1 MSEGRKDDGG
11 KLRMDLLSPEA
22 IRGIAEVLTYGAA
35 KYEDRNWEA
44 GIKWS
49 RVYSAL
55 LRHLV
60 DAWWAGEDF
69 DEESGLHHLDHAA
82 CCLHFLQTYR
92 HTRPGYDDRPI
103 YSKKI
108 IKTIQNLDMEEVGRM
123 AAQKVAENFRDIKS
137 GETVRIPLSDIQGDE
152 G

>member
-35 KYEDRNWEA
+35 KYDDRNWEA
-44 GIKWS
+44 GIKYS
-49 RVYSAL
+49 RVYAAL

-60 DAWWAGEDF
+60 DQWWAGEDF
-69 DEESGLHHLDHAA
+69 DEESRLHHLDHAS

-92 HTRPGYDDRPI
+92 HTHPEFDDRPRPNYMI
-103 YSKKI
+103 DTAEWRVTVGKGTLFRNKK
-108 IKTIQNLDMEEVGRM
+108 EVM
-123 AAQKVAENFRDIKS
+123 D
-137 GETVRIPLSDIQGDE
+137 D
-152 G
+152 

>member
-11 KLRMDLLSPEA
+11 KLRYDLLSPEA
-22 IRGIAEVLTYGAA
+22 LRGIADVLRYGAA

-49 RVYSAL
+49 RVYAAL

-92 HTRPGYDDRPI
+92 HTRTDFDDRPASALI
-103 YSKKI
+103 REEWKFLYLEGVIDCPKGYKEWLQKALDKI
-108 IKTIQNLDMEEVGRM
+108 DNNVGG
-123 AAQKVAENFRDIKS
+123 KYD
-137 GETVRIPLSDIQGDE
+137 
-152 G
+152 